1 MRLGLALHKTRAEV
15 RELFGTEYH
24 DWELMYL
31 LEPWG
36 WEEQE
41 YRFGKMLAEMWTIA
55 NKGKKQFKAIDFM
68 RDMTKVYKLYEDDI
82 DDMTPEELKQYRK
95 DHREELRAEAKRAFG
110 VK

>member
-1 MRLGLALHKTRAEV
+1 MRLGLALHKTRQEI
-15 RELFGTEYH
+15 RDLPSTEYH
-24 DWELMYL
+24 EWELMYM

-41 YRFGKMLAEMWTIA
+41 YKFGKLLAEIFYIA

-68 RDMTKVYKLYEDDI
+68 RDMKKNYKIDEDDI
-82 DDMTPEELKQYRK
+82 SDWTQEELKKYRQE
-95 DHREELRAEAKRAFG
+95 HREEIRAAAKMAMG